1 VSGRVSWFTPSR
13 VVAVAVLASV
23 PAKSLTEKLA
33 DPDLWWHLHTGKLIV
48 ATHHIPAAD
57 PYSYSVPGKAW
68 VVQEWLSEIILHAL
82 RDLFGLWGIFFWR
95 AVMLTAVYI
104 VVARLIHRRMG
115 EGMGTWALIGLT
127 AYAGSANWTE
137 RPNLFSFL
145 LFAVLLTLVE
155 RKDRSIWWFVPM
167 AALWANLHGMVILG
181 IGTVAVV
188 AAAEGLKAAFDWEGA
203 NAQWAKRLGLVTL
216 ASLGATFVNPRGPHL
231 IVYSLR
237 LVRTVSTLVTEWAS
251 PDFHQITSILFLG
264 LLLITIGALAMHP
277 KRPDPTDLALAL
289 AFTGFGL
296 QAARNL
302 ALAGIVLGFVAS
314 RYIPGALEAAR
325 SKPAAARPA
334 AASSAL
340 AGSLGLIVAIG
351 GLAVVVAASF
361 PHSDAPKD
369 IVDREYPLVTL
380 ATLDGR
386 PGVRVFAFD
395 VWADYLI
402 DQSSPDLKVYHD
414 TRVDMFGP
422 EQTRRYARAIAGL
435 PGWRETLDEACTTHV
450 LVRPTRDPLAET
462 LRLTTDWHVEREND
476 FAVVFVRESPAPGC
490 ERYPIPT
497 I

>member
-1 VSGRVSWFTPSR
+1 MNRLAKLTPSR
-13 VVAVAVLASV
+13 VVAVAVLLSV

-48 ATHHIPAAD
+48 ATHHIPSAD

-95 AVMLTAVYI
+95 ALMLTAVYL
-104 VVARLIHRRMG
+104 VVARLIHQRMG
-115 EGMGTWALIGLT
+115 EGMGTWALVGVT

-145 LFAVLLTLVE
+145 LFGALLTLIE
-155 RKDRSIWWFVPM
+155 RKDERIWWFVPM
-167 AALWANLHGMVILG
+167 AALWANLHGMVVLG

-188 AAAEGLKAAFDWEGA
+188 AAAEGLKAALAWEGA
-203 NAQWAKRLGLVTL
+203 DGAWAKRLGLVTL
-216 ASLGATFVNPRGPHL
+216 ASLGATFLNPRGPHL

-251 PDFHQITSILFLG
+251 PDFHQITSILFLA
-264 LLLITIGALAMHP
+264 LLLVTIAALAMHP

-289 AFTGFGL
+289 AFTVLGL

-302 ALAGIVLGFVAS
+302 ALAAIVLGFVAS
-314 RYIPGALEAAR
+314 RYIPGAIEAAR
-325 SKPAAARPA
+325 TKPPAERPVAAQ
-334 AASSAL
+334 SAIGG
-340 AGSLGLIVAIG
+340 ALGLVLAIG
-351 GLAVVVAASF
+351 GLAIVVAGSF
-361 PHSDAPKD
+361 PQSGKPAY
-369 IVDREYPLVTL
+369 IVDREYPLGTL

-402 DQSSPDLKVYHD
+402 DRSSPDLKVYHD
-414 TRVDMFGP
+414 TRVDLYGP

-435 PGWRETLDEACTTHV
+435 PGWRQTLDGSCTTHV
-450 LVRPTRDPLAET
+450 LVRPKRDPLAEV
-462 LRLTTDWHVEREND
+462 LRLTSDWRIEREND
-476 FAVVFVRESPAPGC
+476 FAVVFVRIAPAPGC
-490 ERYPIPT
+490 DRYPIPR